1 MTVDLTEQNNLINKF
16 KTELGMNITATY
28 DIVLNIEIE
37 GIKDEVVKYSPGL
50 SIEVGNKTSKI
61 SGDNNV
67 SDAISTNTKEF
78 IAKNVNKNLVII
90 LSIIAV
96 ISLLRI
102 MYLTLFTREIATIK
116 NTYKSEINDIL
127 RSYQDKMV
135 MVNSRP
141 QIDNE
146 DLIEIENI
154 EELIKLS
161 EELFKPILCYEN
173 DDETETEFIIMS
185 EDAVYKYITKKII

>member
-1 MTVDLTEQNNLINKF
+1 
-16 KTELGMNITATY
+16 MNVSAKY
-28 DIVLNIEIE
+28 DIILNLEIE
-37 GIKDEVVKYSPGL
+37 GIKDEAVKYSPGL

-61 SGDNNV
+61 TGDNNV

-78 IAKNVNKNLVII
+78 IVKNVNKNLVIV
-90 LSIIAV
+90 LSVIAT
-96 ISLLRI
+96 ISILRI
-102 MYLTLFTREIATIK
+102 LYLMFFTKEIAAIK
-116 NTYKSEINDIL
+116 NTYKSEINDII

-135 MVNSRP
+135 MVNSKP

-146 DLIEIENI
+146 NLIEIENI